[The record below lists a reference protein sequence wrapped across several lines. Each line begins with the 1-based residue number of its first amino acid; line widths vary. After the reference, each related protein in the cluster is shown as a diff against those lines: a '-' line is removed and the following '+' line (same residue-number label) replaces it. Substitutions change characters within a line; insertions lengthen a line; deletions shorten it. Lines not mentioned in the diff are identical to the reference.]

1 VRAQSEG
8 SKGVLVLV
16 LFDLSLVREVLSMES
31 VWLLSIEEGNITK
44 LMISDTCAT
53 VFVLPIDSLPFLI
66 VR

>member
-1 VRAQSEG
+1 MRAQSEG

-44 LMISDTCAT
+44 LMIPDTCAT
-53 VFVLPIDSLPFLI
+53 VFVLTIDSLPFLI

>member
-1 VRAQSEG
+1 MRAQSEG

>member
-1 VRAQSEG
+1 MV
-8 SKGVLVLV
+8 VLVLV

>member
-1 VRAQSEG
+1 M
-8 SKGVLVLV
+8 LVLV